1 MSINT
6 PTKSVIGIYY
16 VVEKCSRANQ
26 AVHPYNPVSIE
37 KHDEGNVFVEHTLAN
52 PHEDIANWVS
62 KESAIYNNKR
72 TEADK
77 KLFYYRVRVVKS
89 TLDVTNKPLKVLVN
103 NEEE

>member
-1 MSINT
+1 VSDTI
-6 PTKSVIGIYY
+6 TKSVIGIYY
-16 VVEKCSRANQ
+16 VVEKCSRQ
-26 AVHPYNPVSIE
+26 LEQVHPYNPISIE
-37 KHDEGNVFVEHTLAN
+37 KHDEGNVFVENTLSN

-62 KESAIYNNKR
+62 KESAIYNSKR

-89 TLDVTNKPLKVLVN
+89 TLDVTNKPLKILVS